1 MASNRQWAEAMSDRL
16 WEGISSE
23 YDQRTKDLI
32 IQAFL
37 GGLAEYPQV
46 LENLKSSSLIESNYF
61 DDDAPREVQGKNW
74 RMRIRKGQ
82 APRIS

>member
-1 MASNRQWAEAMSDRL
+1 
-16 WEGISSE
+16 
-23 YDQRTKDLI
+23 
-32 IQAFL
+32 
-37 GGLAEYPQV
+37 V